1 MSIGFTPH
9 SVFAD
14 NRFWE
19 DEKIYVEL
27 ARQFHFRKIKNLEIS
42 QGITEGEFVRFASK
56 ITRPLK
62 EYIKEGGA
70 RNILKKENIPHISVE
85 ELDYSQLLKGE
96 GEEIKDIWPFLLMEA
111 VEQAD
116 SQKLDQ
122 VAESFERVI
131 GKYNTEDLIQ
141 NEELQK
147 NFSEFFKYL
156 RNTAEDKH
164 RACAKNLL
172 KNILAAKKTPPES
185 KIENLKLL
193 ISDLSEEDMASTLW
207 EKIIGDEKFDSLSF
221 SVFSKII
228 AKERHL
234 KISTSLRELFQADD
248 PQNRKPD
255 VEKKIRSL
263 LSATS
268 GQFMSEI
275 YRQTLAHLLSEIP
288 FEKKM
293 DFDPAQLYQNYRFI
307 LLNILDRQ
315 TLAGPAAASLERI
328 LEEWKRIAQE
338 KDLSFLKCLLEVL
351 QKKEPELAGET
362 IYQKARTSL
371 SELVESLILQ
381 EEHSKDLEDFIPLL
395 KVSVFDRKVYL
406 DRIFGERAVTPTLLR
421 AFFGFFTQYMFDF
434 DARLKQNA
442 PDLALQ
448 KMIVDSLKPID
459 SPISLV
465 SLKNIYLN
473 SADPKTKTRALK
485 AMGSISDVDEK
496 FLFGILGVKDASL
509 KGEALVLLMRND
521 RNGKAALD
529 RLLDIPSPY
538 GFRNKTLIGHIR
550 IVEEKNVLAAASHLK
565 TLTRRQHFWNRRV
578 RQEAAR
584 VLEKW
589 SEG

>member
-1 MSIGFTPH
+1 
-9 SVFAD
+9 
-14 NRFWE
+14 
-19 DEKIYVEL
+19 
-27 ARQFHFRKIKNLEIS
+27 
-42 QGITEGEFVRFASK
+42 
-56 ITRPLK
+56 
-62 EYIKEGGA
+62 
-70 RNILKKENIPHISVE
+70 
-85 ELDYSQLLKGE
+85 
-96 GEEIKDIWPFLLMEA
+96 MEA
-111 VEQAD
+111 VEEGD

-141 NEELQK
+141 NEEMQK
-147 NFSEFFKYL
+147 NFSEFFRYL
-156 RNTAEDKH
+156 RKTAEDKH
-164 RACAKNLL
+164 RACAKTLL
-172 KNILAAKKTPPES
+172 KNILSAKKTPPES
-185 KIENLKLL
+185 KIESLRLL
-193 ISDLSEEDMASTLW
+193 ISDLTEQDMASTLW
-207 EKIIGDEKFDSLSF
+207 EKIIGDENFDSLSF

-268 GQFMSEI
+268 GKFMSEI
-275 YRQTLAHLLSEIP
+275 YRQTLANLLSEIP

-293 DFDPAQLYQNYRFI
+293 DFDPAGVYKNYRFI

-315 TLAGPAAASLERI
+315 TQAGPASASLERI

-362 IYQKARTSL
+362 IYQKARASL

-381 EEHSKDLEDFIPLL
+381 GEHSKDLEDFIPRL

-434 DARLKQNA
+434 DARLKQKA
-442 PDLALQ
+442 ADLALQ
-448 KMIVDSLKPID
+448 EKIVDSLKPID

-473 SADPKTKTRALK
+473 SADPKIKIRVLK
-485 AMGSISDVDEK
+485 AMGGMSEADK
-496 FLFGILGVKDASL
+496 NFLFGILGAKDASL

-521 RNGKAALD
+521 RNGKAALE

-538 GFRNKTLIGHIR
+538 GFRNKALIEHIR
-550 IVEEKNVLAAASHLK
+550 IVEEKKVLAAVSHLK
-565 TLTRRQHFWNRRV
+565 TLARRQHFWNRKV

-589 SEG
+589 GEG